1 MNNTVCELVESEFL
15 NSAFCFQGSSVFYQS
30 FLFMSSNIYCMDMPP
45 FVCHSLAYRKMSF
58 APFMDTLKNVTM
70 NILV

>member
-1 MNNTVCELVESEFL
+1 MNSAICEFVESEFL
-15 NSAFCFQGSSVFYQS
+15 NLAFCFQGSSMFYKS

-45 FVCHSLAYRKMSF
+45 FVYHSSAYRKMSF
-58 APFMDTLKNVTM
+58 STFMGTLKNVTM